1 MRPFFLPPTCLILA
15 LAAGCSKHEHAER
28 VPPAPKAPAAPLA
41 PDMAKVAGRWAR
53 TDGDYVLQL
62 KTPRSDGAVEAGYFN
77 PSPIHVSKA
86 EVRPGGGTLNVF
98 VELQDVNYPG
108 CTYTLTYR
116 PEQDLLTGVYFQAA
130 QQQQYEVA
138 FQRLP

>member
-1 MRPFFLPPTCLILA
+1 MRLLSCLMLFA
-15 LAAGCSKHEHAER
+15 GLTGLTGCSKPAAPP
-28 VPPAPKAPAAPLA
+28 PPAPAPAAAPLA
-41 PDMAKVAGRWAR
+41 PDMARVAGRWAR
-53 TDGDYVLQL
+53 TDGDYVLQF
-62 KTPRSDGAVEAGYFN
+62 KTPRTDGAMEAGYFN

-86 EVRPGGGTLNVF
+86 EVRPGGGALTVF

-116 PEQDLLTGVYFQAA
+116 PTEDVLTGVYFQAT
-130 QQQQYEVA
+130 QQQEYEVM

>member
-1 MRPFFLPPTCLILA
+1 MRPLLFLPIPLILA
-15 LAAGCSKHEHAER
+15 LAAGCSKVESP
-28 VPPAPKAPAAPLA
+28 VPPPAPAASAPLA

-53 TDGDYVLQL
+53 TDGDYVLQF
-62 KTPRSDGAVEAGYFN
+62 KSPRSDGTLEAGYFN

-86 EVRPGGGTLNVF
+86 EVRPGGGSLNVF

>member
-1 MRPFFLPPTCLILA
+1 MRPPFIPLTLSLLA
-15 LAAGCSKHEHAER
+15 LAAGCSKVE
-28 VPPAPKAPAAPLA
+28 PPVAPPPPTVSAPLA

-53 TDGDYVLQL
+53 TDGDYVLQF
-62 KTPRSDGAVEAGYFN
+62 KTPRPDGTVEAGYFN

-86 EVRPGGGTLNVF
+86 EVRPAGGALNVF

-138 FQRLP
+138 FERLP